1 MLETIC
7 STINGVKKDGCWR
20 YRLRDYG
27 KNRIR
32 VYSELKLVDQI
43 YVYDPDPKSISHLK
57 STCESVTVCPTI
69 EDLIKKVDATSIC
82 VPTPDH
88 FRAAKQL
95 IESHIPC
102 LIE

>member
-1 MLETIC
+1 MDV
-7 STINGVKKDGCWR
+7 GVIGCGIM
-20 YRLRDYG
+20 G
-27 KNRIR
+27 KNHIR